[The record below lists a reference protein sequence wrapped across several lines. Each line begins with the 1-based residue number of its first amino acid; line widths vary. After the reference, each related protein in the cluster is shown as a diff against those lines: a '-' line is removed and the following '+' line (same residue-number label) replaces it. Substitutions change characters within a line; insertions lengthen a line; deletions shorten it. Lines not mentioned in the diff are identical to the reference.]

1 MAQARVN
8 MPSLMKVDSPLPS
21 LAGATAWLNGT
32 PNPRDIKGHPI
43 LIHFWSISSETA
55 KANLSQIAE
64 LRDQWRREGLRVI
77 GVHVPNSQAEKE
89 AAEIRDALKRFNLT
103 EPCALDNDLK
113 LCKDFENNEQ
123 AIPAY
128 YLFDIDGKL
137 NTSSTA
143 EDGLVMIEDK
153 LEEMVLDLRSKLPF
167 CRQCELFLNQE
178 AMFCSECGMKQT
190 KVLSGSDWSLGE
202 DSGTVSGDGKQMTG
216 TGKDEMGGAL
226 GISYQWTFSQ
236 VK

>member
-64 LRDQWRREGLRVI
+64 LREQWRREGLRVV

-89 AAEIRDALKRFNLT
+89 AAAIRNALERFNLT

-143 EDGLVMIEDK
+143 EDGLVEIEDK
-153 LEEMVLDLRSKLPF
+153 LEEMLLDLRANLPF
-167 CRQCELFLNQE
+167 NASYFLIRRRCSALSVACR
-178 AMFCSECGMKQT
+178 S
-190 KVLSGSDWSLGE
+190 
-202 DSGTVSGDGKQMTG
+202 
-216 TGKDEMGGAL
+216 
-226 GISYQWTFSQ
+226 SYPVVNIHIMSTFTQ
-236 VK
+236 RPFPPFV